1 MSRLSEYLV
10 NMKCWPIIPSIRH
23 DPSPSLI
30 LSVMSTLS
38 FCISGTSLCR
48 LPTRALALSSREV
61 KRRVCMELVAGV
73 ERWRERERRD
83 LELRK
88 GEKKRRDEWKKE
100 EKRKRKKEEEKRKR
114 EKRND
119 SIINIVNVEERIER
133 ILCMTEYEEGKRLTL
148 IPTNSAQSES
158 ALLDSSSSPS
168 LFSLDA
174 LLAS

>member
-100 EKRKRKKEEEKRKR
+100 EKRKRKKEEEKRKKGEEER
-114 EKRND
+114 RSVRDLWKTIKEEKLSSQFGFVQD

-133 ILCMTEYEEGKRLTL
+133 ILCMTEYEEG
-148 IPTNSAQSES
+148 
-158 ALLDSSSSPS
+158 
-168 LFSLDA
+168 
-174 LLAS
+174 